1 MCGANRVEKAYWTG
15 RKEISMTREQAK
27 QALIGMG
34 VAEPSEEQVSKL
46 LDSISAETK
55 KEKDKNVSLKEKA
68 DSLEKELEELK
79 KQNMTEAERLEAER
93 KKEKEAVD
101 KELADLKAALAESNK
116 KALTSEITSMF
127 ANAGLSTETY
137 ASAIKAYASAP
148 YEKPEDVM
156 KEVETF
162 VKGVSEA
169 NKTALDTA
177 KAAWEKEALENTPNP
192 GGGSGGKP
200 TVKSDAAEFAKA
212 YSAKMNQETKSA
224 DDNAHVN
231 I

>member
-1 MCGANRVEKAYWTG
+1 M
-15 RKEISMTREQAK
+15 
-27 QALIGMG
+27 
-34 VAEPSEEQVSKL
+34 
-46 LDSISAETK
+46 
-55 KEKDKNVSLKEKA
+55 
-68 DSLEKELEELK
+68 
-79 KQNMTEAERLEAER
+79 
-93 KKEKEAVD
+93 
-101 KELADLKAALAESNK
+101 KAALAESNK

-148 YEKPEDVM
+148 YEKPEDAM

-192 GGGSGGKP
+192 GGGSGGKA
-200 TVKSDAAEFAKA
+200 TVIKSDAAEFAKA

-224 DDNAHVN
+224 DDNAPVN